1 MGTTVADRIIAA
13 ARTRSAIRAA
23 REGELADARSLLVEA
38 LQADRD
44 YAPAWL
50 WFGAVAEDPGEQ
62 LFCLREAQRL
72 QPSRATEIAIM
83 QLRDVEPVTP
93 DELTAFTDPPP
104 PKLVETFQADALA
117 RRRRRRIIGWAAG
130 IAVVLLAL
138 GVWAFAQQDRRET
151 VYFAVVAG
159 TADEPRP
166 SSGQEL
172 EAAAAWAAQRFND
185 ANRLPDRRIETI
197 YFNDDNDPVKA
208 AEVAQQIVAD
218 GRFLGVIG
226 HQTSAT
232 SEVAGP
238 IYAAAQLPVITASAS
253 GDGVTADNPW
263 YFRTVFDNSQEGV
276 GISDYATTFLG
287 GGSAAL
293 ISSNNSYGTTLANG
307 FRGAWTKQ
315 APLAADIVVQV
326 TPSGE
331 FEDPAAVASTVAQI
345 KSANPTGPIVIATG
359 RLAAQPLVKELR
371 SAGVTNPIVGGDAI
385 TTSAFYT
392 ELVSGENAL
401 DWSQIG
407 TIYSATPLTSEGL
420 TGEAVTFYDEFSA
433 AVGYPASWEA
443 GLVYD
448 ALDTFSEALL
458 RADAPAT
465 ADTRAADRELI
476 RQELDSARTPETA
489 FKALTHPIHFD
500 ANGSAVRPVAFDRVL
515 VADDGAVRLQAAP
528 NQLVSYSPAAGL
540 TLEQATNSGIAVV
553 IDGRAYTRQRIV
565 EVGVNLNDISTLNTA
580 KQTFHA
586 DFFVWL
592 RYQGS
597 DNAADIAFPNAVNP
611 SLDPGDPVR
620 KSTVGPET
628 YVLYQVNGEFASTMQ
643 FKDFPFDY
651 QQLLI
656 QVGNKT
662 LPASQVAYTI
672 DPELLLESQATRLT
686 SGVDSAATIDNI
698 PNWIAD
704 AVNFYP
710 KSVGNT
716 SSLGDPA
723 TISGPAGVTYSQVVT
738 DVSISRDVSSF
749 LVKNILPLILL
760 VIVTYLSLWLPIGES
775 ARVSFAVTGI
785 LTGAVMLN
793 SVTNSLADV
802 EYTVAIE
809 WAYYAFIAL
818 SGIMLLLTL
827 IGRHFSEQRRLAS
840 LRKVTS
846 FSRIFFPIYVLCTVM
861 AYVVAFG

>member
-1 MGTTVADRIIAA
+1 MADRIVAA
-13 ARTRSAIRAA
+13 ARTRNAIRAA
-23 REGELADARSLLVEA
+23 RDGELGDARSLLVEA

-50 WFGAVAEDPGEQ
+50 WFGAVADDPGEQ

-72 QPSRATEIAIM
+72 QPTRATEIAIM
-83 QLRDVEPVTP
+83 QLKDVEPTTP

-117 RRRRRRIIGWAAG
+117 RRRRRRLISWAAA
-130 IAVVLLAL
+130 IAVGVIAL
-138 GVWAFAQQDRRET
+138 GLLIFSQQDRRES
-151 VYFAVVAG
+151 VYFAVVGG
-159 TADEPRP
+159 TTAEPRP
-166 SSGQEL
+166 SSGQEV
-172 EAAAAWAAQRFND
+172 EAAARWAAERFNE
-185 ANRLPDRRIETI
+185 ANRLPNRRIEI
-197 YFNDDNDPVKA
+197 VYFNDDNDPLKA
-208 AEVAQQIVAD
+208 VEVAREIVAD

-238 IYAAAQLPVITASAS
+238 IYAEAGMPVITASAT

-276 GISDYATTFLG
+276 GISDYASTFLDP
-287 GGSAAL
+287 GSAAL
-293 ISSNNSYGTTLANG
+293 IFSDNSYGTTLADG
-307 FRGAWTKQ
+307 FRGAWTKS
-315 APLAADIVVQV
+315 APLVADIAVNVTPTGEPANPADVADVVAQV
-326 TPSGE
+326 T
-331 FEDPAAVASTVAQI
+331 AAQ
-345 KSANPTGPIVIATG
+345 PTGPIVITAS
-359 RLAAQPLVKELR
+359 RPVAEPLVKGLR
-371 SAGVTNPIVGGDAI
+371 SAGVTNPIIGGDAI
-385 TTSAFYT
+385 SAGSFYT
-392 ELVSGENAL
+392 NLTSGDNAI
-401 DWSQIG
+401 DWSAIG
-407 TIYSATPLTSEGL
+407 AVYSATPLTSEGL
-420 TGEAVTFYDEFSA
+420 MGEAVTFYDDFSA
-433 AVGYPASWEA
+433 SVGYPASWEA

-448 ALDTFSEALL
+448 AVDVFSEALL
-458 RADAPAT
+458 RAGAPMA
-465 ADTRAADRELI
+465 ADTRTADRELI
-476 RQELDSARTPETA
+476 RQELDLARTPETA

-500 ANGSAVRPVAFDRVL
+500 ATGSAIRPVAFDRTPRTT
-515 VADDGAVRLQAAP
+515 DGTVRLQAAP

-540 TLEQATNSGIAVV
+540 TLEQAQAKGIAVV

-565 EVGVNLNDISTLNTA
+565 EVGVNLNEVGALDTA
-580 KQTFHA
+580 NQTFHA

-597 DNAADIAFPNAVNP
+597 DDAADIVFPNAINP
-611 SLDPGDPVR
+611 ELDPGDPVR
-620 KSTVGPET
+620 KSTVGPDT
-628 YVLYQVNGEFASTMQ
+628 YVLYAVDGEFASSMQ

-656 QVGNKT
+656 QVGNKS

-672 DPELLLESQATRLT
+672 DPELLLEPQATRLT
-686 SGVDSAATIDNI
+686 SGVDSAASIDSI
-698 PNWIAD
+698 PNWVAD

-716 SSLGDPA
+716 STMGDP
-723 TISGPAGVTYSQVVT
+723 TTTSGPSGVTYSQFVT

-749 LVKNILPLILL
+749 LVKNILPLVLL
-760 VIVTYLSLWLPIGES
+760 VIVTYLSLWLPMSDG

-827 IGRHFSEQRRLAS
+827 IGRNYSEQRRLAS

-846 FSRIFFPIYVLCTVM
+846 FARIFFPVYVFATVL

>member
-1 MGTTVADRIIAA
+1 MADRIVAA
-13 ARTRSAIRAA
+13 ARTRNAIRAA
-23 REGELADARSLLVEA
+23 RDGELGDARSLLVEA

-72 QPSRATEIAIM
+72 EPTRATETAIL
-83 QLRDVEPVTP
+83 QLRDAEPVTP

-104 PKLVETFQADALA
+104 PKLVETFQTDALA
-117 RRRRRRIIGWAAG
+117 RRRRRRLIGWSVAAALVV
-130 IAVVLLAL
+130 AVLGLLIFL
-138 GVWAFAQQDRRET
+138 QQDRREA
-151 VYFAVVAG
+151 VYFAVVGG
-159 TADEPRP
+159 TAAEPGP
-166 SSGQEL
+166 SSGQEV
-172 EAAAAWAAQRFND
+172 EAAAQWAAERFNE
-185 ANRLPDRRIETI
+185 ANRLPNRRIEI
-197 YFNDDNDPVKA
+197 VYFNDDNDPVKA
-208 AEVAQQIVAD
+208 VEVAREIVAD

-238 IYAAAQLPVITASAS
+238 VYAEAKLPVITASAT
-253 GDGVTADNPW
+253 GDGVSTNNPW
-263 YFRTVFDNSQEGV
+263 YFRTIFDNSQEGI
-276 GISDYATTFLG
+276 GMSDYATAFLDE
-287 GGSAAL
+287 GSAAL
-293 ISSNNSYGTTLANG
+293 IYSENSYGTTLAGG
-307 FRGAWTKQ
+307 FRGAWTKD
-315 APLAADIVVQV
+315 APLVVDIPVAVTAAGDVANPTAVADIV
-326 TPSGE
+326 
-331 FEDPAAVASTVAQI
+331 AQI
-345 KSANPTGPIVIATG
+345 ESAQPTGPIAIAAG
-359 RLAAQPLVKELR
+359 RRVAEPLVAGLR
-371 SAGVTNPIVGGDAI
+371 SAGLTNPIIGGDAI
-385 TTSAFYT
+385 SAGSFYSDLTSGDDAI
-392 ELVSGENAL
+392 
-401 DWSQIG
+401 DWAAIG
-407 TIYSATPLTSEGL
+407 AVYSATPLTSEGL
-420 TGEAVTFYDEFSA
+420 TGEAVTFYDDFSA

-448 ALDTFSEALL
+448 AVDVFSEALL
-458 RADAPAT
+458 RAGAPMT
-465 ADTRAADRELI
+465 ADTLADDRELI
-476 RQELDSARTPETA
+476 RQELDLARSPETA

-500 ANGSAVRPVAFDRVL
+500 ENGSAVRPVAFDWAPRGT
-515 VADDGAVRLQAAP
+515 DGTVRPQAAP

-540 TLEQATNSGIAVV
+540 TLEQAQAKGIAVV

-565 EVGVNLNDISTLNTA
+565 EVGVNLNEVSTLDTA
-580 KQTFHA
+580 NQTFNA
-586 DFFVWL
+586 DFFIWL

-597 DNAADIAFPNAVNP
+597 DDAADIAFPNALNP
-611 SLDPGDPVR
+611 DLDPGDPVR
-620 KSTVGPET
+620 KTTVGDDT
-628 YVLYQVNGEFASTMQ
+628 YVLYAVEGEFSSSMQ
-643 FKDFPFDY
+643 FKDFPFDH

-656 QVGNKT
+656 QMGNKT
-662 LPASQVAYTI
+662 LPAAQVAYTI
-672 DPELLLESQATRLT
+672 DPDLLLESQATRLT
-686 SGVDSAATIDNI
+686 SGVDSAATIDSI

-716 SSLGDPA
+716 STLGDP
-723 TISGPAGVTYSQVVT
+723 TTTSGPSGVTYSQFVT

-749 LVKNILPLILL
+749 LVKNILPLVLL

-827 IGRHFSEQRRLAS
+827 IGRHYSEQRRLAT
-840 LRKVTS
+840 LRKVIS
-846 FSRIFFPIYVLCTVM
+846 FSRIFFPIYVAATAL